1 MDSDCQMFLIV
12 NDDRHRLKHGITL
25 LGSTDNDRYSVIRM
39 DEKSVCAK
47 HAAVRCNPTTQELH
61 IMDLCSHSG
70 TTLAVSPSATSAKE
84 LTPLEWH
91 AVPNGGRIT
100 IGTTIQ
106 CRVEIGSLL
115 GGGGAR
121 RSTRLGSASF
131 FEDSADFIDCSLE
144 EPSSLKSRSNL
155 QQTGASNTLTVSN
168 AQAGETSLQRD
179 SFVVPATQPVKA
191 AASTSLSSSAK
202 VNESQN
208 GGGAVIGAG
217 PEDDLDDDDLFYI
230 PETQECNE
238 DAPNASQAIDPIGNT
253 IGTGDKEDDFLCF
266 ESQDERNTG
275 DGLFNNP
282 YVELASQNLLQNL
295 DESYKMSER
304 KSIAPDRSSDS
315 ISFQGKLPEADP
327 KAAAATDETDEDLSK
342 LEWNETKNTTKGTE
356 PRDGSVT
363 PELMFGKPSGEEPRV
378 ESVTPDLDFDR
389 VTPQHEPVKLASTSK
404 LSLSKKVEEPP
415 PPQDRTESVTPDLDF
430 EKRKEGDEDEDEAE
444 ILPNQEAFNRS
455 ECQVDPYELATQVMV
470 PDGGEEKEDDPYLL
484 ATQALPQER
493 EPHSTSV
500 YDLATQMEP
509 SSSKVNPSSAFKVPA
524 APKPKDDDDENEDD
538 IYDLATQQ
546 LPQEKVAKARSLR
559 KLNIKLTNWATS
571 RSLDVSL
578 HANKEFELGAFDVA
592 TQPLPA
598 GDKDDAY
605 DLATQ
610 ALPQANRGGLPGDES
625 DEENDTIP
633 LALPEDAYE
642 LQTQPLVAKDSRG
655 SLVDEDDPEVTRNF
669 RPAVNSTCRPSMIGR
684 QMEEDKGEDD
694 LNISPSSNKENR
706 SEVNSKGGKKGAA
719 SSSSRTAKRLVS
731 TQDDLLGFTEPT
743 ETEDLDDEY
752 CLAETM
758 PVATEEKDR
767 SKKPVF
773 KVPENRSAASSTK
786 SSRTGGSG
794 SSSSSAL
801 ETPSRSKPD
810 TDTCSFE
817 FNTPEHPFLNM
828 AKKETILAVSDMIKS
843 QQPKALDRLARKN
856 KYIFGDSSDEDQD
869 PNEPVFKK
877 QDSKLQVMKYDRE
890 EPKAEEPAVAP
901 AAAAERRSARD
912 KKKSKRY
919 SEDGEDDDTSSKAST
934 SSSKSKASTSTRSA
948 PKKQVD
954 ESVDYQPSVTVS
966 ELKSTTTRSRK
977 RKAAE
982 EPPSAPAEPKPSKSS
997 KSAAVEEPTK
1007 TRGRSKRAVVELPPP
1022 PPPKVQ
1028 EPKQEPK
1035 QKVETKQ
1042 EPKPER
1048 TTSKRTKQKQPSVS
1062 EDDGGEST
1070 SEANTSTASAESSS
1084 SSGTRKSTR
1093 AAKPRLMFTKMS
1105 PEPYKRIITR
1115 AGGTIVDLPELA
1127 SILVSDRVYRTY
1139 KFLCAMARGIPIV
1152 GQPYLEEVQRRRE
1165 LIDPWDYILA
1175 DAEMERR
1182 FKFDL
1187 KKSLRAASEAKIFQ
1201 DYSMFVTPSTKPP
1214 PEELQLIM
1222 ASAGGRVIKFPAQQ
1236 PKHADKVFVVSHVDD
1251 KQMWPKMREQYPSI
1265 TIISTEGFMQSVMQ
1279 HYKHFRNYRLT

>member
-1 MDSDCQMFLIV
+1 MDSDYQMFLVV
-12 NDDRHRLKHGITL
+12 NDDRHRLKQGITL
-25 LGSTDNDRYSVIRM
+25 LGSADNDRYSVIRL
-39 DEKSVCAK
+39 DEKSVCGK
-47 HAAVRCNPTTQELH
+47 HAAVRCNPATQELH

-70 TTLAVSPSATSAKE
+70 TTLARSPSASSFQE
-84 LTPLEWH
+84 LAPLEWH
-91 AVPNGGRIT
+91 AVPNGARIT
-100 IGTTIQ
+100 IGSVVQ
-106 CRVEIGSLL
+106 CRAEIDTLL
-115 GGGGAR
+115 GGGSGGAR
-121 RSTRLGSASF
+121 RSSRLGSASF

-155 QQTGASNTLTVSN
+155 QQTGTLNALTVSN
-168 AQAGETSLQRD
+168 DAKAGETSLQRD
-179 SFVVPATQPVKA
+179 SFVVPATQPQKG
-191 AASTSLSSSAK
+191 ASTSIQ

-208 GGGAVIGAG
+208 ANVIGAG

-238 DAPNASQAIDPIGNT
+238 DASANASQVIDPIGNT

-295 DESYKMSER
+295 DESYKQPER
-304 KSIAPDRSSDS
+304 KSIAPDRSVDS
-315 ISFQGKLPEADP
+315 ISFHGKLPEQS
-327 KAAAATDETDEDLSK
+327 KADETDEDLSK
-342 LEWNETKNTTKGTE
+342 LEWNETKNTTKGTD
-356 PRDGSVT
+356 PREGSVT
-363 PELMFGKPSGEEPRV
+363 PELEFNKPPEKPRV

-389 VTPQHEPVKLASTSK
+389 ITPQQEPLKLASTSK
-404 LSLSKKVEEPP
+404 LSLSKKVEEP
-415 PPQDRTESVTPDLDF
+415 QDRAESVTPDLDF
-430 EKRKEGDEDEDEAE
+430 GKRKEGEEEEDDDEEAG

-455 ECQVDPYELATQVMV
+455 ECQLNPYELATQAMV
-470 PDGGEEKEDDPYLL
+470 PDGEGEKDEDDPYLL
-484 ATQALPQER
+484 ATQAMPVER
-493 EPHSTSV
+493 ETHSTSV
-500 YDLATQMEP
+500 YDLATQAEP
-509 SSSKVNPSSAFKVPA
+509 STSKANLSSAFKVPA
-524 APKPKDDDDENEDD
+524 APAPQVNDEDDDEDD
-538 IYDLATQQ
+538 VYDLATQQ
-546 LPQEKVAKARSLR
+546 LPPQKLTTARSLR
-559 KLNIKLTNWATS
+559 KVNVKLTNWATS
-571 RSLDVSL
+571 RSHNTSL
-578 HANKEFELGAFDVA
+578 RANKEFELDAFDVA
-592 TQPLPA
+592 TQALPV
-598 GDKDDAY
+598 DDAY

-610 ALPQANRGGLPGDES
+610 ALPQGGREGD
-625 DEENDTIP
+625 DDDADVENDTIP

-642 LQTQPLVAKDSRG
+642 MQTQALVAKDSRG

-684 QMEEDKGEDD
+684 QMEEEDKEEE

-706 SEVNSKGGKKGAA
+706 TEVNEGGGRGKVGL
-719 SSSSRTAKRLVS
+719 RTAKRLAS

-752 CLAETM
+752 CLAATM
-758 PVATEEKDR
+758 PMADEVKER
-767 SKKPVF
+767 SRKSVF

-786 SSRTGGSG
+786 SSRTGGS
-794 SSSSSAL
+794 SSSSTNSAM

-877 QDSKLQVMKYDRE
+877 QDSKLSVMKYDRD
-890 EPKAEEPAVAP
+890 EPKVEQPIP
-901 AAAAERRSARD
+901 TAAAERRSARD
-912 KKKSKRY
+912 KKKNKRF
-919 SEDGEDDDTSSKAST
+919 SEDGEDDTSSSKAST
-934 SSSKSKASTSTRSA
+934 SSSKSKASTSSR

-954 ESVDYQPSVTVS
+954 ESVDYAPSVTVS
-966 ELKSTTTRSRK
+966 ESTTRSRK

-982 EPPSAPAEPKPSKSS
+982 EAPSAPAAEPKPSKSS
-997 KSAAVEEPTK
+997 KTTAAVAEVAPEPTK
-1007 TRGRSKRAVVELPPP
+1007 TRGRPKRTVADLPP
-1022 PPPKVQ
+1022 PPPKV
-1028 EPKQEPK
+1028 EPKQD
-1035 QKVETKQ
+1035 
-1042 EPKPER
+1042 R
-1048 TTSKRTKQKQPSVS
+1048 TSKRTKQKQPPE
-1062 EDDGGEST
+1062 EDDGESA
-1070 SEANTSTASAESSS
+1070 SEANTSTGSTESS
-1084 SSGTRKSTR
+1084 SSGTRKSSR
-1093 AAKPRLMFTKMS
+1093 VAKPRLMFTKMS
-1105 PEPYKRIITR
+1105 PEPYKRMITR

-1165 LIDPWDYILA
+1165 LVDPWDFILA
-1175 DAEMERR
+1175 DGEMERR
-1182 FKFDL
+1182 FKFSL
-1187 KKSLRAASEAKIFQ
+1187 KKSLQLASEAKIFQ

-1214 PEELQLIM
+1214 PDELQLIM
-1222 ASAGGRVIKFPAQQ
+1222 ASAGGRVIKFPGQQ
-1236 PKHADKVFVVSHVDD
+1236 PKHADKLFVVSHVDD
-1251 KQMWPKMREQYPSI
+1251 KQLWPKMREMYPSI

>member
-1 MDSDCQMFLIV
+1 MDSDCQIFLII
-12 NDDRHRLKHGITL
+12 NDDRHRLKQGITL
-25 LGSTDNDRYSVIRM
+25 LGSAENDRYSVIRLE
-39 DEKSVCAK
+39 EKSVCAK
-47 HAAVRCNPTTQELH
+47 HAAVRCNLTTQELH

-70 TTLAVSPSATSAKE
+70 TTLAKTSSATSHQE
-84 LTPLEWH
+84 LSPLEWH

-100 IGTTIQ
+100 IGTVVL
-106 CRVEIGSLL
+106 CRVEIGTLL
-115 GGGGAR
+115 AGGGAR

-131 FEDSADFIDCSLE
+131 FEDSADFIDCSME
-144 EPSSLKSRSNL
+144 EPSLLKSRTTNL
-155 QQTGASNTLTVSN
+155 QQTGTSNALTVSN
-168 AQAGETSLQRD
+168 VQAGETSVQRD
-179 SFVVPATQPVKA
+179 SFVVPATQPLNV
-191 AASTSLSSSAK
+191 ASTSTSIQ

-208 GGGAVIGAG
+208 GSTVIGAA

-238 DAPNASQAIDPIGNT
+238 DAPNESLVIDPIGNT

-275 DGLFNNP
+275 DGMFNNP

-304 KSIAPDRSSDS
+304 KSIAPDRSVDS
-315 ISFQGKLPEADP
+315 ISFKGKQSETED
-327 KAAAATDETDEDLSK
+327 KAPADETDEDLSK

-356 PRDGSVT
+356 PREGSVT
-363 PELMFGKPSGEEPRV
+363 PDLVFSKPSGSEEPRV

-389 VTPQHEPVKLASTSK
+389 VTPVKLASTSK

-415 PPQDRTESVTPDLDF
+415 QDRTESVTPDLDF
-430 EKRKEGDEDEDEAE
+430 DKGKEGDEDEAD

-455 ECQVDPYELATQVMV
+455 EAALDPYELATQAML
-470 PDGGEEKEDDPYLL
+470 PDEGDDPYLL
-484 ATQALPQER
+484 ATQALPVER
-493 EPHSTSV
+493 EAHSTSV
-500 YDLATQMEP
+500 YDLATQAEP
-509 SSSKVNPSSAFKVPA
+509 STSKKNLSCSFKVPA
-524 APKPKDDDDENEDD
+524 APKPEDDDDDV
-538 IYDLATQQ
+538 YDLATQQ
-546 LPQEKVAKARSLR
+546 LPQEKIIGARSLR
-559 KLNIKLTNWATS
+559 KLNVKLTNCASS
-571 RSLDVSL
+571 RSPNVSVR
-578 HANKEFELGAFDVA
+578 ANKEFELGAFDVA
-592 TQPLPA
+592 TQPLFA
-598 GDKDDAY
+598 AEEKNDDNAY

-610 ALPQANRGGLPGDES
+610 ALPQYNRDRNDES

-655 SLVDEDDPEVTRNF
+655 SLADEDDPEMTRNF

-684 QMEEDKGEDD
+684 QMEEDKEDE

-706 SEVNSKGGKKGAA
+706 TEVNSKAGKK
-719 SSSSRTAKRLVS
+719 STSRTAKRLAS
-731 TQDDLLGFTEPT
+731 TQA

-758 PVATEEKDR
+758 PVAVEEP
-767 SKKPVF
+767 KKPVF
-773 KVPENRSAASSTK
+773 KVPEKRSTTSSSK
-786 SSRTGGSG
+786 SSRSG
-794 SSSSSAL
+794 ASSSSSVL

-810 TDTCSFE
+810 TDTYSFE

-890 EPKAEEPAVAP
+890 ELKAEEPTVVATTT
-901 AAAAERRSARD
+901 AERRSARD
-912 KKKSKRY
+912 KKKNQRY
-919 SEDGEDDDTSSKAST
+919 SVDGEDDGSSSKAST
-934 SSSKSKASTSTRSA
+934 SSSKSKASTSMRSA
-948 PKKQVD
+948 PKKKVD

-966 ELKSTTTRSRK
+966 DPKSTTRSRK

-982 EPPSAPAEPKPSKSS
+982 EPPSAPAEIKPSKSS
-997 KSAAVEEPTK
+997 KTAGAEVAPEPAK
-1007 TRGRSKRAVVELPPP
+1007 TRGRNKRTVAELPPP
-1022 PPPKVQ
+1022 PPKG
-1028 EPKQEPK
+1028 EPKQEAA
-1035 QKVETKQ
+1035 
-1042 EPKPER
+1042 KPDR
-1048 TTSKRTKQKQPSVS
+1048 TSKRTKQKQPPAS
-1062 EDDGGEST
+1062 EDDDGEST
-1070 SEANTSTASAESSS
+1070 SEANTSTASTESS
-1084 SSGTRKSTR
+1084 SSGTRKSSR
-1093 AAKPRLMFTKMS
+1093 VSKPRLMFTKMS
-1105 PEPYKRIITR
+1105 PEPYKRMITR
-1115 AGGTIVDLPELA
+1115 AGGAIVDLPELA

-1165 LIDPWDYILA
+1165 LIDPWDHILE

-1182 FKFDL
+1182 FKFSL
-1187 KKSLRAASEAKIFQ
+1187 KKSLKLASETKIFQ

-1222 ASAGGRVIKFPAQQ
+1222 ASAGGRVIKFPSQS

-1251 KQMWPKMREQYPSI
+1251 KQMWPKMRELYPSI
-1265 TIISTEGFMQSVMQ
+1265 MIISTEGFMLSVMQ